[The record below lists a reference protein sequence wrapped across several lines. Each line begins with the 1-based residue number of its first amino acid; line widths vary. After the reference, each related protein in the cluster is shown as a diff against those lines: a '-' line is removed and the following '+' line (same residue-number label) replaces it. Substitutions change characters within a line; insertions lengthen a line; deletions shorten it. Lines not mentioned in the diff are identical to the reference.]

1 MKSVNDNVCKDRLI
15 TFQKKA
21 EQIKMDYRKK
31 LFDKKSLVMFEN
43 DLRDKKKFFGRDE
56 FLNSV
61 IVSSK
66 SNLKGKI
73 KDVKIIGGN
82 LNTLFGE
89 LSVNQDKKSFAA

>member
-1 MKSVNDNVCKDRLI
+1 
-15 TFQKKA
+15 
-21 EQIKMDYRKK
+21 MDYRKK

-43 DLRDKKKFFGRDE
+43 DLRDKKTFFGRDE

-89 LSVNQDKKSFAA
+89 LSVNQDKKFFAA